1 MSKMKEIDELAQY
14 QADVIL
20 ETLKEQVEWS
30 IADYDLSGD
39 DYYNLKDYTVY
50 QTVIKLLEQV
60 DLVDV
65 NYLTNKIRLSLDNIY
80 VTNKNK

>member
-1 MSKMKEIDELAQY
+1 MSKMNAIDEIAQY

-20 ETLKEQVEWS
+20 ETLKEQVEWA
-30 IADYDLSGD
+30 IADYDLNGD
-39 DYYNLKDYTVY
+39 DYYNLRDYTVY

-65 NYLTNKIRLSLDNIY
+65 DNYKQNTIISG
-80 VTNKNK
+80 

>member
-1 MSKMKEIDELAQY
+1 MNEIDEIAQH

-39 DYYNLKDYTVY
+39 DYYNLRDYTVY

-60 DLVDV
+60 DNEDFT
-65 NYLTNKIRLSLDNIY
+65 YSTNKIRLSLDNIC
-80 VTNKNK
+80 NK

>member
-1 MSKMKEIDELAQY
+1 M
-14 QADVIL
+14 
-20 ETLKEQVEWS
+20 KEQVEWS

-39 DYYNLKDYTVY
+39 DYYNLRDYTVY

-60 DLVDV
+60 DNEDFT
-65 NYLTNKIRLSLDNIY
+65 YSTNKIRLSLDNIY